1 MRTLLL
7 TRGAPGSG
15 KSTWVEKNGLRDYA
29 LSPDDLRIMCSS
41 LQMHLDG
48 SRSMPREQS
57 VEKAVWK
64 VMFELLEHRM
74 SRGEFTV
81 VDATASG
88 KKDLKR
94 YKDLADRYR
103 YRVYVVDFTG
113 VPLDVCLQR
122 NSCRPEPKR
131 VPEEAVRGIYSRLAA
146 QKVPSGMKVVSPR
159 TQYTPA
165 SPDWLSECLERPID
179 LSGYSKVV
187 FVGDIHGCYDT
198 LMQYPDFREGLKDD
212 VEYVFLGDFIDRGA
226 HNAEVLSFIEGI
238 MDKPNVCILEGNHE
252 RWLQRYGNGDPTPS
266 KEFESHTRR
275 ELQAK
280 GFGEGRARAIYRKCR
295 QMTHFKFD
303 GIEVLACHGG
313 VPTSDGLTF
322 VPARDF
328 IHGVG
333 GYGDEEAVG
342 EAWMR
347 LTSPK
352 EFLVHGHRNLK
363 GAETAEF
370 ERVFNLEG
378 QVERGGCLRILE
390 LSHGPEWKAV
400 CLDSAQSDIY
410 DGTGE
415 EGERPIDALR
425 ANPLVNEKRLANGV
439 SSFNFSREAF
449 FERNWNRQT
458 ILARGL
464 FLDSETGDVVA
475 RSYEKFFRIGEIES
489 TSLESLGRSLSF
501 PLDAY
506 VKENGYLGILSY
518 IPSKDSL
525 FAASKSTD
533 GGPFAERF
541 RELLRPYEERLRE
554 HFRKTWKDFPH
565 SLVFEVI
572 DVENDPH
579 IIEYGKSGVVL
590 LDCIANS
597 LDFRKLPY
605 DELKG
610 IASEV
615 GVPVKRHAFTIDNY
629 VQLSNF
635 VDDCNTYGYRFE
647 GKRVEGFVFEDRKG
661 FMVKQKTKYYDEW
674 KRLRSVADQAL
685 RCGLFPKPKTP
696 SSPLGK
702 LEELFYEFL
711 ARLRGSCYNKVTRSY
726 PFPVDIIS
734 LRKRFFAECRDEIGQ
749 VCPEAIDGPASLLL
763 SDCYGESERRLAPM
777 LGRLNED
784 GIYLRGPIMSAGA
797 WFLYLGGLGRKAVVD
812 CLADEGVAPYMM
824 TEALGKGAIDEMTAL
839 LKGSPTP

>member
-1 MRTLLL
+1 MRALLL

-15 KSTWVEKNGLRDYA
+15 KSTWVDKNGLRDYA
-29 LSPDDLRIMCSS
+29 LSPDDMRIMCSS
-41 LQMHLDG
+41 LQMNPDG

-57 VEKAVWK
+57 VEKVVWK
-64 VMFELLEHRM
+64 VLFEMLEHRM

-113 VPLDVCLQR
+113 VPLDVCLMR
-122 NSCRPEPKR
+122 NASRPKPQR
-131 VPEEAVRGIYSRLAA
+131 VPEEAVRSIYSRLAA
-146 QKVPSGMKVVSPR
+146 QKAPSGMKVVSPR

-198 LMQYPDFREGLKDD
+198 LMRYPDFRDGLKDD

-238 MDKPNVCILEGNHE
+238 MGKPNVCILEGNHE
-252 RWLQRYGNGDPTPS
+252 RWLQRYGSGEPTPS

-275 ELQAK
+275 ELAAK
-280 GFGEGRARAIYRKCR
+280 GFGEGRAMAIYRKCR

-400 CLDSAQSDIY
+400 CLDSIQPDIY
-410 DGTGE
+410 GEKESMGADG
-415 EGERPIDALR
+415 
-425 ANPLVNEKRLANGV
+425 
-439 SSFNFSREAF
+439 
-449 FERNWNRQT
+449 
-458 ILARGL
+458 RG
-464 FLDSETGDVVA
+464 
-475 RSYEKFFRIGEIES
+475 R
-489 TSLESLGRSLSF
+489 
-501 PLDAY
+501 
-506 VKENGYLGILSY
+506 
-518 IPSKDSL
+518 
-525 FAASKSTD
+525 
-533 GGPFAERF
+533 
-541 RELLRPYEERLRE
+541 
-554 HFRKTWKDFPH
+554 
-565 SLVFEVI
+565 
-572 DVENDPH
+572 
-579 IIEYGKSGVVL
+579 
-590 LDCIANS
+590 
-597 LDFRKLPY
+597 
-605 DELKG
+605 
-610 IASEV
+610 
-615 GVPVKRHAFTIDNY
+615 
-629 VQLSNF
+629 
-635 VDDCNTYGYRFE
+635 
-647 GKRVEGFVFEDRKG
+647 
-661 FMVKQKTKYYDEW
+661 
-674 KRLRSVADQAL
+674 
-685 RCGLFPKPKTP
+685 
-696 SSPLGK
+696 
-702 LEELFYEFL
+702 
-711 ARLRGSCYNKVTRSY
+711 
-726 PFPVDIIS
+726 
-734 LRKRFFAECRDEIGQ
+734 
-749 VCPEAIDGPASLLL
+749 
-763 SDCYGESERRLAPM
+763 
-777 LGRLNED
+777 
-784 GIYLRGPIMSAGA
+784 
-797 WFLYLGGLGRKAVVD
+797 
-812 CLADEGVAPYMM
+812 
-824 TEALGKGAIDEMTAL
+824 
-839 LKGSPTP
+839 

>member
-1 MRTLLL
+1 MRMLLL

-29 LSPDDLRIMCSS
+29 LSPDALRVMCSS
-41 LQMHLDG
+41 LQMNPDG

-57 VEKAVWK
+57 NEKVVWK
-64 VMFELLEHRM
+64 VLFEMLEHRM

-88 KKDLKR
+88 KKDLNR
-94 YKDLADRYR
+94 YKELADRYR
-103 YRVYVVDFTG
+103 YRVYVVDFTD
-113 VPLDVCLQR
+113 VPLDVCLMR
-122 NSCRPEPKR
+122 NASRPKPKR
-131 VPEEAVRGIYSRLAA
+131 VPEEAVRSIYSRLAA

-159 TQYTPA
+159 TQYTNA

-198 LMQYPDFREGLKDD
+198 LMQYPDFRDGLKDD

-226 HNAEVLSFIEGI
+226 HNAEVLSFIEWI
-238 MDKPNVCILEGNHE
+238 MNKPNVCLLEGNHE
-252 RWLQRYGNGDPTPS
+252 RWLQCYGMGAPTPS
-266 KEFESHTRR
+266 KEFESHTRG
-275 ELQAK
+275 ELAAK
-280 GFGEGRARAIYRKCR
+280 GFGESRARSIYRKCR

-313 VPTSDGLTF
+313 IPTTDGLTF

-333 GYGDEEAVG
+333 GYRDGEAVG
-342 EAWMR
+342 EAWMA

-352 EFLVHGHRNLK
+352 EFLVHGHRNLE
-363 GAETAEF
+363 GAGTVEF
-370 ERVFNLEG
+370 DRVFNLEG

-400 CLDSAQSDIY
+400 CLDSVQHDIY
-410 DGTGE
+410 GEARDEE
-415 EGERPIDALR
+415 EGEQRPIDALR
-425 ANPLVNEKRLANGV
+425 ANPFVNEKRLENGV

-475 RSYEKFFRIGEIES
+475 RSYEKFFRIGETEA

-501 PLDAY
+501 PLDVY

-533 GGPFAERF
+533 GGPFADRF
-541 RELLRPYEERLRE
+541 RELLRPHEERLRE

-579 IIEYGKSGVVL
+579 IIEYEKSGVVL

-597 LDFRKLPY
+597 FDFRKLPY
-605 DELKG
+605 GELKAL
-610 IASEV
+610 ASEV
-615 GVPVKRHAFTIDNY
+615 GVPVKRLVGSISDYA
-629 VQLSNF
+629 QLKRL
-635 VDDCNTYGYRFE
+635 VDDCNAYGYEFE
-647 GKRVEGFVFEDRKG
+647 GKRVEGFVIEDSKG
-661 FMVKQKTKYYDEW
+661 FMVKQKTEYYIEW
-674 KRLRSVADQAL
+674 KKLRSVADKVL
-685 RCGLFPKPKTP
+685 RCGFYPK
-696 SSPLGK
+696 SRSLSNPLESMFCG
-702 LEELFYEFL
+702 FL
-711 ARLRGSCYNKVTRSY
+711 IDLYKSHCDKETKSY

-734 LRKRFFAECRDEIGQ
+734 LRKRFFAERGDEIGR
-749 VCPEAIDGPASLLL
+749 VCPEAADWH
-763 SDCYGESERRLAPM
+763 APS
-777 LGRLNED
+777 N
-784 GIYLRGPIMSAGA
+784 IQ
-797 WFLYLGGLGRKAVVD
+797 
-812 CLADEGVAPYMM
+812 
-824 TEALGKGAIDEMTAL
+824 
-839 LKGSPTP
+839 